1 MFRIFDTDNNGFISV
16 DEMNKIVE
24 HLFHLV
30 PEWQKDTVETP
41 ESVSEAL
48 NRNKTQSQIK
58 GCCKKRGVSNFM
70 NLAYI
75 SSKKM
80 VDRNFRC

>member
-30 PEWQKDTVETP
+30 PEGQKEKLETP
-41 ESVSEAL
+41 ASVSEAH
-48 NRNKTQSQIK
+48 NRYCI
-58 GCCKKRGVSNFM
+58 FM
-70 NLAYI
+70 TKQNPSL
-75 SSKKM
+75 SKKNITGNVYSPCIFPFWTM
-80 VDRNFRC
+80 HFS